1 MAIDCSSL
9 ELIRI
14 ARPACLAIIASA
26 CEVFPRECIGSVC
39 CTSLPARVGNIVV
52 AFPFQK
58 ADRMI
63 SSVSSYSV
71 NLFDEMT
78 SAGPW
83 TTMGGYHSHTQ
94 RAGEIV
100 SCLPSQTDLED
111 LDIGGLEIISRISHD
126 RKQTR
131 NVWKNNASGC
141 ISISWGK
148 FQFLIAAYVRTEAP
162 SDKDFYYIQ
171 VPIEFY

>member
-1 MAIDCSSL
+1 MAINCSSL
-9 ELIRI
+9 GLIRI
-14 ARPACLAIIASA
+14 ARPACLAIIASS
-26 CEVFPRECIGSVC
+26 CEVFPKECMGSVC
-39 CTSLPARVGNIVV
+39 CVSMPTRVGNIVA

-71 NLFDEMT
+71 NLFEEMT

-83 TTMGGYHSHTQ
+83 ITMGGYHSHTQ
-94 RAGEIV
+94 RANEIV
-100 SCLPSQTDLED
+100 SCLPSPTDIEELG
-111 LDIGGLEIISRISHD
+111 IGGLEIISRISHD

-131 NVWKNNASGC
+131 NVWKNNASGR

-162 SDKDFYYIQ
+162 SDKDLYYIQ

>member
-1 MAIDCSSL
+1 M
-9 ELIRI
+9 
-14 ARPACLAIIASA
+14 AIIASA
-26 CEVFPRECIGSVC
+26 CEVFPRECMGSVC
-39 CTSLPARVGNIVV
+39 CTSVPVKVGNIVA

-71 NLFDEMT
+71 NLFDEIT

-83 TTMGGYHSHTQ
+83 LTMGGYHSHTQ

-100 SCLPSQTDLED
+100 PCLPSPTDVEE

-126 RKQTR
+126 RKHTR
-131 NVWKNNASGC
+131 NVWTNNASGR

-148 FQFLIAAYVRTEAP
+148 FQFLIAAYVRMEAP
-162 SDKDFYYIQ
+162 SNKDLYYSQ
-171 VPIEFY
+171 VSIEFY